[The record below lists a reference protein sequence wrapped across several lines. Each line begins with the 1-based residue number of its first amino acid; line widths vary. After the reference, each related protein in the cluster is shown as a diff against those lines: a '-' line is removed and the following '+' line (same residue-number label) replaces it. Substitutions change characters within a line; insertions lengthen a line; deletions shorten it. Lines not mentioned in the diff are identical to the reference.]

1 MVVRPGAI
9 TQSSSDNRLAHNELC
24 QNKKSDYS
32 VGPRKS
38 LAGKD
43 GTTVYGD
50 EGVVSRARRLEQ
62 ESSRK

>member
-1 MVVRPGAI
+1 MRSGAI
-9 TQSSSDNRLAHNELC
+9 TQPSSANWFAHNELC

-50 EGVVSRARRLEQ
+50 EGVVSRHAHG
-62 ESSRK
+62 

>member
-1 MVVRPGAI
+1 MQIGTI
-9 TQSSSDNRLAHNELC
+9 TQPSSANRLAHNELC

-43 GTTVYGD
+43 GTTVYDD
-50 EGVVSRARRLEQ
+50 EGVVSRRARLLEQ
-62 ESSRK
+62 